1 MSPWRRSLTIP
12 PDSSSAW
19 VRLAV
24 WELGMGTLLYGALSL
39 GTRLIVTAP
48 DSIVTVFDVT
58 KCYAVPRV
66 VAPCERVAYWT
77 GGLNA
82 ALNLW
87 CGVLLMAVAIWL
99 LWELWNAVAPQP
111 ITDDF
116 LQLLDQSFGRD
127 WRSPRTWPWA
137 RMVYAYGFTLV
148 GVTVTGCIGLLI
160 SAAISSRTP
169 VKAPIVRVETSQ
181 SFRLARSYVTSRSA
195 GAVRPLAWALV
206 CNCC

>member
-1 MSPWRRSLTIP
+1 MARRTLPEMSPWRRRSLTFP
-12 PDSSSAW
+12 PDSWSAW

-24 WELGMGTLLYGALSL
+24 WELGMGTLLYGALGF

-48 DSIVTVFDVT
+48 DNVVTVFDFT
-58 KCYAVPRV
+58 NCYAIPQV
-66 VAPCERVAYWT
+66 VEPCERVAYRT
-77 GGLNA
+77 GALNA

-99 LWELWNAVAPQP
+99 LWELWNTVAPKP

-116 LQLLDQSFGRD
+116 LQLLDRSFGRD

-148 GVTVTGCIGLLI
+148 GATVSVCIGLLV
-160 SAAISSRTP
+160 SVVMSSRTP
-169 VKAPIVRVETSQ
+169 VKAPSVHVETSQ
-181 SFRLARSYVTSRSA
+181 SFRLAR
-195 GAVRPLAWALV
+195 
-206 CNCC
+206 